1 MWCERLSLDGTF
13 RKCRPQGFWGIPW
26 MAGTP
31 VIFKA
36 QKISAGNWQIACH
49 CPGGKIEYVTGFLDE
64 QSTENWLASEHGVY
78 WLKARGYRQ

>member
-1 MWCERLSLDGTF
+1 
-13 RKCRPQGFWGIPW
+13 

-36 QKISAGNWQIACH
+36 QKVSEGNRQIACH

-64 QSTENWLASEHGVY
+64 QSTENWLASEHGAY
-78 WLKARGYRQ
+78 WLKQGAISNE